1 MLDIIFGS
9 KFFGFI
15 PITLGILLW
24 RYMRKKYLE
33 KWVPGEPV
41 KGGDI
46 YSFLNGWSL
55 VIFLIL
61 GGLMSIYVSF
71 FR

>member
-1 MLDIIFGS
+1 
-9 KFFGFI
+9 
-15 PITLGILLW
+15 
-24 RYMRKKYLE
+24 MRKKYPE
-33 KWVPGEPV
+33 KWVPVEPV

-61 GGLMSIYVSF
+61 GGLMSIFVSF